1 MVFIIRQ
8 IVFIWM
14 MTGWNFSGWNII
26 NLSSTWL
33 FISWHFI
40 WNVYV
45 FGLSHPVSLAERE
58 VL

>member
-1 MVFIIRQ
+1 
-8 IVFIWM
+8 M

-26 NLSSTWL
+26 NLSSIWL
-33 FISWHFI
+33 FISWKFI

-45 FGLSHPVSLAERE
+45 FGLGYPVSLAERD

>member
-1 MVFIIRQ
+1 
-8 IVFIWM
+8 M

-26 NLSSTWL
+26 NLSSIWL
-33 FISWHFI
+33 FISWKFI

-45 FGLSHPVSLAERE
+45 FGLSYPVSLAERD